1 MKKMLLLAAFAA
13 ILTLAPARAQQVWEY
28 DLTQD
33 QPAYS
38 ESTGYG
44 YDLGTAAL
52 SKKDLHPTFFSVRV
66 PDGNY
71 KVTVTVGSKA
81 YAGVTVLRAETR
93 RLFEEKV
100 ITKKGEF
107 KSFTFNVHVH
117 STRIDD
123 NTQVGISMRERVD
136 VGWDNKLTLE
146 FNGDAPAVKSIRIEP
161 ADSDVVTI
169 FLCGDSTM
177 VDQDA
182 DPYTSWG
189 QVLPRFFDEKVVVAN
204 YANSGL
210 TTTSFWNQNRLV
222 KILRQAKPGDYV
234 VVEFGHND
242 EKDRGAGSGAW
253 YNYTYN
259 LKRYIDEIRGVGATP
274 VLISPTERRSFNE
287 DGVVS
292 PSHGDYPAAMKA
304 VANREKVAFYDL
316 TAMTSVLYETFGEE
330 GSKCLLVH
338 YPAGTYP
345 NQRGALA
352 DNTHFSPFGAYEIC
366 KMAIMG
372 LKYLELDV
380 TKHLRPDWSDFD
392 AADPDDPNTFYW
404 PYTPSLATQ
413 LERPA
418 GN

>member
-1 MKKMLLLAAFAA
+1 MKKFLSLMVCAALLLPLAA
-13 ILTLAPARAQQVWEY
+13 TAQQTFEF
-28 DLTQD
+28 DLTAS

-38 ESTGYG
+38 DATGYG
-44 YDLGTAAL
+44 YDLGTGAL
-52 SKKDLHPTFFSVRV
+52 SKKDLHPTFFSVKV

-71 KVTVTVGSKA
+71 KVTVTVGSKS

-100 ITKKGEF
+100 VTRKGEF
-107 KSFTFNVHVH
+107 KTFTFNVHVH
-117 STRIDD
+117 STEIDG
-123 NTQVGISMRERVD
+123 NTRVGISMRERVD

-161 ADSDVVTI
+161 ADDDVVTVW
-169 FLCGDSTM
+169 LCGDSTV

-189 QVLPRFFDEKVVVAN
+189 QILPRFFTEKVVVAN
-204 YANSGL
+204 LANSGL
-210 TTTSFWNQNRLV
+210 TTTSFYNQNRLA
-222 KILRQAKPGDYV
+222 KILHSLKPGDYV

-259 LKRYIDEIRGVGATP
+259 LKRYIDEIRQKGGIPILV
-274 VLISPTERRSFNE
+274 SPTERRNFV
-287 DGVVS
+287 DGDIS
-292 PSHGDYPAAMKA
+292 PTHGDYPAAMKA
-304 VANREKVAFYDL
+304 TADREKVAFYDL
-316 TAMTSVLYETFGEE
+316 TSMTRVLYETFGEE

-345 NQRGALA
+345 NQPAALA

-366 KMAIMG
+366 KMVVMG
-372 LKYLELDV
+372 LKYLDLNLV
-380 TKHLRPDWSDFD
+380 KYLRSDWVDFD
-392 AADPDDPNTFYW
+392 AADPDDPAAFYW
-404 PYTPSLATQ
+404 PYTPSLAT

-418 GN
+418 GS